1 MSRFLPF
8 WFFFLGLG
16 VLALLSRRGGWP
28 FLLGLGLA
36 LRVGVGQATRGR
48 PAKKGR
54 KGRPGAQPKGKEGEG
69 PGPILKERARPDPR
83 AKEA

>member
-1 MSRFLPF
+1 MTGIGWGRHFG
-8 WFFFLGLG
+8 LGL
-16 VLALLSRRGGWP
+16 ALPS
-28 FLLGLGLA
+28 LGSGLA
-36 LRVGVGQATRGR
+36 LRVGVGQGPTQKRGKSG

-83 AKEA
+83 VKEG